1 MFCIVFHTQS
11 GNVRSTNCSCG
22 IAQMSALYWDLHA
35 LRQCHAKGLLLCD
48 CPDACFALYLA
59 MILACIEVVSEVLLR
74 GRPDACFVLHCVSTE
89 AILVFAGSPRCVFRI
104 VFYKRLGNVRLTNC
118 FCGIAQMRVG
128 YCVLHTLKQ
137 YQADDLLLWERP
149 DVCFASLEAMSGQ

>member
-1 MFCIVFHTQS
+1 
-11 GNVRSTNCSCG
+11 
-22 IAQMSALYWDLHA
+22 MSALYWDLHA

-104 VFYKRLGNVRLTNC
+104 LFYKHLGNVMLTNC
-118 FCGIAQMRVG
+118 LCGIAQMRVG
-128 YCVLHTLKQ
+128 YCVSQTLKQ

-149 DVCFASLEAMSGQ
+149 DVCFASFEAMSGQ